1 MEKTYLYRNPE
12 IEKMNRNDLNKLQIK
27 RLRKTLKTVYERVPF
42 YNRQFKKIG
51 FRPDDV
57 NSTADIR
64 KIPGTYKQDFTDNYP
79 FGLFAADME
88 DIVRIHSSSGT
99 TGKPK
104 VVGYTQNDIDI
115 WADLMARN
123 FTMIGLTKNDVFQ
136 NSVNYGLFT
145 GGLGIHFGIERLGAT
160 AIPSGTGNTLR
171 QLEMMVDFGVTAL
184 HCTPS
189 YALYLAETAVEND
202 IVDKLKLKT
211 GVFGSEPWS
220 ENMRK
225 TIENIFGIQAY
236 DSYGLSEMFGP
247 GIAFECPEKDGL
259 HIWDDHFFVEV
270 LDKNGEQVS
279 EGEKGELVLTS
290 LTKEGIAVIRYHTG
304 DITKLLEPDCA
315 CARTTTRLSRMIGRV
330 DDMMIIRG
338 INVFPTQ
345 IQNVIANIPEVSNQ
359 FQIVLTQNQKKLD
372 EITVQVEIEK
382 EAFTDDLI
390 KLNSIRNKV
399 AKELQTV
406 LNIRANVE
414 LLEYGNI
421 ERTGGKSKR
430 IIDKRNVL

>member
-1 MEKTYLYRNPE
+1 MKKEYHYRDPK
-12 IEKMNRNDLNKLQIK
+12 IEKMNRKDMKELQLK
-27 RLRKTLKTVYERVPF
+27 RLRKTVKTVYNRVPF
-42 YNRQFKKIG
+42 YRKQLKEAG
-51 FRPDDV
+51 LRPDDIKDT
-57 NSTADIR
+57 SDIN
-64 KIPGTYKQDFTDNYP
+64 ILPGTVKQDFTDNYP
-79 FGLFAADME
+79 YGLFATDM
-88 DIVRIHSSSGT
+88 DNIVRIHSSSGT

-104 VVGYTQNDIDI
+104 VVGYTQNDIDT
-115 WADLMARN
+115 WADLVARN
-123 FTMIGLTKNDVFQ
+123 FTMVGITKKDIFQ

-145 GGLGIHFGIERLGAT
+145 GGLGIHNGIERLGAT

-171 QLEMMVDFGVTAL
+171 QIEMMVDFGVTAL

-189 YALYLAETAVEND
+189 YALYLSETAVEHD
-202 IVDKLKLKT
+202 LIGKMKLKT

-225 TIENIFGIQAY
+225 TIEDMFQIKAY

-247 GIAFECPEKDGL
+247 GIAFECPEQDGL
-259 HIWDDHFFVEV
+259 HIWDDNFLVEV

-290 LTKEGIAVIRYHTG
+290 LTKEGIPVLRYHTG
-304 DITKLLEPDCA
+304 DITRLLEPECE
-315 CARTTTRLSRMIGRV
+315 CERTTTRLSRMIGRV

-359 FQIVLTQNQKKLD
+359 YQILLSQNQKKLD

-382 EAFTDDLI
+382 DMFSDDLKRLGEI
-390 KLNSIRNKV
+390 QRKVAEELNS
-399 AKELQTV
+399 V
-406 LNIRANVE
+406 LGIRANVE
-414 LLEYGNI
+414 LLGYGTI
-421 ERTGGKSKR
+421 ERTGGKAKR
-430 IIDKRNVL
+430 IIDNRKAL